1 MNLKLNGKAIEIKEE
16 NVSLYDFL
24 VSRQFEPERLVV
36 ELNFE
41 IVPKEKW
48 KDVILKENDT
58 IEVLRFVGGG

>member
-1 MNLKLNGKAIEIKEE
+1 MNLKLNGKTIEIKEE

>member
-1 MNLKLNGKAIEIKEE
+1 MNVKFNGRTVEIEEQ

-24 VSRQFEPERLVV
+24 LSKQFELGRLVV

-41 IVPKEKW
+41 IAPREKW
-48 KDVILKENDT
+48 RDIILKDNDT